1 MLPSCCDATLPL
13 SRAIR
18 NRAATRPSA
27 RVPPCLCSTMMN
39 IVCTQCH
46 MYRELYLQRASHLAF
61 WFDHSSPQCVVMVFF
76 VFTTTPLSIWV
87 TFFGLVVV

>member
-1 MLPSCCDATLPL
+1 MPPCLYPALYVIVLLHHPL
-13 SRAIR
+13 
-18 NRAATRPSA
+18 A

-61 WFDHSSPQCVVMVFF
+61 WFDHSSPQCVVMGFFF
-76 VFTTTPLSIWV
+76 VWV